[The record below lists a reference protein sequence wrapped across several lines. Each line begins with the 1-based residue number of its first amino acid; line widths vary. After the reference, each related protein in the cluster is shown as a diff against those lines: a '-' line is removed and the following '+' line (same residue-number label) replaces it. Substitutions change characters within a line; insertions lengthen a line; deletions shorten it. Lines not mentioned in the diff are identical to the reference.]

1 MPNRKENMPEIGED
15 PLGVAGHEV
24 LGAGASV
31 R

>member
-1 MPNRKENMPEIGED
+1 MPNRKENLPEIRED

-24 LGAGASV
+24 FDAGASV